1 MRTILGTVGTGLGLL
16 AGCVDYDVV
25 RKQDV
30 ESFRQPA
37 RDGGVDILWV
47 IDSSYSMDEEQLQ
60 LASHAATF
68 ITFLST
74 APVDFQLGVT
84 TTDASGGGQ
93 LLGPMLATDN
103 PDLTDAFVAQVTSVG
118 DGDRTEVGFE
128 AAVGAAQSGQLR
140 PRADLEVVFFTD
152 EDDQSSFSPVDF
164 VDAIDTAH
172 SNGAVVVNAITGDL
186 PDGCASIAA
195 AADPA
200 PRYVKAQE
208 QTGGLRESI
217 CSYDYDA
224 MLERMALK
232 VLGLEVRFYL
242 AKLPEL
248 ATMEVRVDGALV
260 HRRDRHGWRY
270 DAGDNSIVFDGFAV
284 PPPGAGIEVAYYEWA
299 GRTSREVLDTGVAE

>member
-1 MRTILGTVGTGLGLL
+1 MRSPRWFLL
-16 AGCVDYDVV
+16 AACLPACVDYEVV

-30 ESFRQPA
+30 ETFKQPV
-37 RDGGVDILWV
+37 REGGVDILWV
-47 IDSSYSMDEEQLQ
+47 VDSSFSMDEEQVQ

-68 ITFLST
+68 ITFLSG

-84 TTDASGGGQ
+84 TTDEAGGGA
-93 LLGPMLATDN
+93 LIGPMLGTET
-103 PDLTDAFVAQVTSVG
+103 PGLTAAFVDQVTDIG
-118 DGDRTEVGFE
+118 DGDRTEVGFLTAV
-128 AAVGAAQSGQLR
+128 AAVQSGQLR
-140 PRADLEVVFFTD
+140 PKADLEVVFFTD
-152 EDDQSSFSPVDF
+152 EDDQSELTPAEF
-164 VDAIDTAH
+164 VDLLDAGHPD
-172 SNGAVVVNAITGDL
+172 GAVVVNAITGDL

-200 PRYVKAQE
+200 PRYVDAQE

-232 VLGLEVRFYL
+232 VLGLEVRFTL

-270 DAGDNSIVFDGFAV
+270 DAGDNSIVFDGYAV

-299 GRTSREVLDTGVAE
+299 GRTSRIEDTGVAE

>member
-1 MRTILGTVGTGLGLL
+1 MVVACALTGW
-16 AGCVDYDVV
+16 ACVDYEVV
-25 RKQDV
+25 RKQDI
-30 ESFRQPA
+30 ESFRQPV
-37 RDGGVDILWV
+37 REGGVDILWV
-47 IDSSYSMDEEQLQ
+47 VDSSFSMDEEQVQ
-60 LASHAATF
+60 LASHASTF

-84 TTDASGGGQ
+84 TTDADRAGS
-93 LLGPMLATDN
+93 LLGPLLGTDT

-118 DGDRTEVGFE
+118 DGDRTEVGFQ
-128 AAVGAAQSGQLR
+128 ATIAAAQSGQLR
-140 PRADLEVVFFTD
+140 PQADLEVVFFTD
-152 EDDQSSFSPVDF
+152 EDDQSEFTPTSF
-164 VDAIDTAH
+164 VDALDAAH
-172 SNGAVVVNAITGDL
+172 PEGRIVVNAITGDL

-200 PRYVKAQE
+200 PRYVDAQE

-232 VLGLEVRFYL
+232 VLGLEVRFVL

-270 DAGDNSIVFDGFAV
+270 DAGDNSIVFDGYAV
-284 PPPGAGIEVAYYEWA
+284 PPPGAGIAVAYYEWA
-299 GRTSREVLDTGVAE
+299 GRSSRDVLDTGVAE